1 MSRITVSDLPLAG
14 SELFQGAESFLSDL
28 IEDDLSIMAG
38 LPFPIIRVSIVD
50 TAPLGGE
57 DVFSKSISYIW

>member
-28 IEDDLSIMAG
+28 IEDDLSITAG
-38 LPFPIIRVSIVD
+38 YRSPLRGISVVD
-50 TAPLGGE
+50 TVPIGGE
-57 DVFSKSISYIW
+57 DVFSKSISYLW

>member
-28 IEDDLSIMAG
+28 IEDDLSITAG
-38 LPFPIIRVSIVD
+38 LPFPIIRFSIVD
-50 TAPLGGE
+50 TVPIGGE